1 MSDLQTTTQTTR
13 DLNPQTMTMP
23 VSFDYPNFESIEGI
37 ALVGN
42 AAQRKTGDGIVL
54 RLTPAA
60 TWQQGSA
67 WYAQRGRV
75 DGGFNTTF
83 RFRLTEPGG
92 IGAADGFSFSVQNH
106 GRDHSVDEQGARD
119 QLAVQFET
127 WNQNNIYVNN
137 LGLTVASCSL
147 SELFDMRDGSAY
159 EVTIAVT
166 PKMRLSVAIG
176 KVSDWRLPIAPR
188 EVLSNV
194 PVQISQFSP
203 AFVGFGART
212 GAGCENHDILSWS
225 FQGYSAP
232 R

>member
-1 MSDLQTTTQTTR
+1 MENIQTKTQTTN
-13 DLNPQTMTMP
+13 DLNPPTIPVP
-23 VSFDYPNFESIEGI
+23 VSFDYPNFDSVEGLS
-37 ALVGN
+37 LVPN
-42 AAQRKTGDGIVL
+42 ADQFKNDEGVVL
-54 RLTPAA
+54 RLTRAA

-67 WYAQRGRV
+67 WYARKGRV
-75 DGGFNTTF
+75 DGGFDTTF

-106 GRDHSVDEQGARD
+106 RADLSVDEQGARD
-119 QLAVQFET
+119 QLSVQFET
-127 WNQNNIYVNN
+127 WNQNNIYVNH
-137 LGLTVASCSL
+137 LGPTVASCSL
-147 SELFDMRDGSAY
+147 NELFDMRDGSVY
-159 EVTIAVT
+159 EVRIAVT
-166 PKMRLSVAIG
+166 PKMKLSVAIG
-176 KVSDWRLPIAPR
+176 KVSGWRLPVGLR

-225 FQGYSAP
+225 FQGNPAI